1 MHIFDILFVNLRPKI
16 TQKQKNTIVNS
27 NANFSFII
35 IENNCIMAKKVRAI
49 KKLTIT
55 VYR

>member
-1 MHIFDILFVNLRPKI
+1 MHIFDILFVNLRPQI

-35 IENNCIMAKKVRAI
+35 IEKNCIMAKKVRAI